1 MVAACGYRYAGEPQ
15 RPQTRTRAKPSQGR
29 APVRAPVRARA
40 RASALPSPAQPC
52 PAFRL
57 VVVFVF
63 RCLSHDKARLATR
76 CVVEADARQQQRQQ
90 QLATCNRQL
99 CSSVA
104 AFPSQFVWLFDGI
117 MSTRLINTRGR
128 ERGARGGGSNGA
140 TRGGMRQPADLHF
153 S

>member
-1 MVAACGYRYAGEPQ
+1 MVAACGYRYAGEAQ

-40 RASALPSPAQPC
+40 RARASALPSPAQ
-52 PAFRL
+52 L
-57 VVVFVF
+57 FVSLLF
-63 RCLSHDKARLATR
+63 LFFCCLSHDKARLATR

-90 QLATCNRQL
+90 QLATCNRQH

-104 AFPSQFVWLFDGI
+104 AFPSQFVRLFDGI

-128 ERGARGGGSNGA
+128 ERGAKGGRGYQRSYSWWHEA
-140 TRGGMRQPADLHF
+140 AC
-153 S
+153 

>member
-1 MVAACGYRYAGEPQ
+1 MAACGYRYAGEAQ
-15 RPQTRTRAKPSQGR
+15 RPQTRTRTPAKPRQSPSQSPSPSQGQC
-29 APVRAPVRARA
+29 
-40 RASALPSPAQPC
+40 PAQPC
-52 PAFRL
+52 PAFRF

-128 ERGARGGGSNGA
+128 ERGAREGGINGA